1 MALAAAIIKIMSDTS
16 PDADE
21 AQLECIRRLTPQ
33 ERLRKM
39 ATSSRRGRDLAM
51 ATIRRGEPEISE
63 VEVRLRYLALAY
75 GDELAADV
83 RRWLGD
89 RGSRVISTIS
99 LPRSRRS
106 SPPCVAL
113 A

>member
-1 MALAAAIIKIMSDTS
+1 MIKIISDTA

-21 AQLECIRRLTPQ
+21 AQLECFRRLTPQ

-39 ATSSRRGRDLAM
+39 AASSRRGRDLAM
-51 ATIRRGEPEISE
+51 AAIRRGEPGISE
-63 VEVRLRYLALAY
+63 AEVRLRYLALAY

-89 RGSRVISTIS
+89 RG
-99 LPRSRRS
+99 
-106 SPPCVAL
+106 A
-113 A
+113 